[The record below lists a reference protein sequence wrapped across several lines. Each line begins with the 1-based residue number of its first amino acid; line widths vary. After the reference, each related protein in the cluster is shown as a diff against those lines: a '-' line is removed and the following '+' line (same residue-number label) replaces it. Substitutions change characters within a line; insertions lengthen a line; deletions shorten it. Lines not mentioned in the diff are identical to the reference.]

1 MNGLVYT
8 LDDDADSTPVYWMGV
23 LLAAF
28 VFHAIPLFFIT
39 FKMPPPPVEEPV
51 TVTLDDSFL
60 NMFAA
65 PPETPASKPE
75 IPAPKEI
82 AAVQPAAVPASPVV
96 PPEVPASIV
105 EPPPAVPEKPK
116 PAAPKPSSPAP
127 KPPVAPEKTDVPT
140 APKKPLH
147 DKELPPLAPKSM
159 TAFDES
165 TDVTKTAPKDAYLS
179 DRNSVAKDRGP
190 KNLPVGDPFLDKGD
204 TNLIKYLQKRGE
216 GNLPPLESEANAG
229 SVKVEGAA
237 VSGDGGG
244 KQAKDFSKNVKTAE
258 VTTPRPQESKV
269 EAPPEKVAPEK
280 KVDVASL
287 PPPLPVKPDLRPTLK
302 PKPQEPDPIPSE
314 TGTLPP
320 AQKVKE
326 VAAEPVQ
333 LPTEFALDPPKRIKP
348 AEPIRNNA
356 TVVAKQPLSDPTVLQ
371 PTAIDK
377 AIDQQAELDR
387 FEAQLNGRN
396 SSAANDGFVA
406 GSGAKLRKGQQGHE
420 GNGTTRP
427 GDDNAVSDVTSINLE
442 SSATEFGDAQFAKKF
457 DPKTAY
463 IKRFARRI
471 DGKWKADIV
480 AHLRRSL
487 IPGSV
492 SIRIVI
498 RKDGKLLEA
507 SEVYRDRGV
516 RDDYVATAKRAV
528 EEAATPNADPFP
540 PALAERDTIEYTFTF
555 LYN

>member
-1 MNGLVYT
+1 
-8 LDDDADSTPVYWMGV
+8 MGV
-23 LLAAF
+23 MLAAF
-28 VFHAIPLFFIT
+28 VIHAIPFFFLT
-39 FKMPPPPVEEPV
+39 FKMPPPPSMEDSV
-51 TVTLDDSFL
+51 TVSIDDSFL
-60 NMFAA
+60 NMLANPTEPSA
-65 PPETPASKPE
+65 TPAAKPDL
-75 IPAPKEI
+75 PAPKEI
-82 AAVQPAAVPASPVV
+82 ADAKPAAVPAPPV
-96 PPEVPASIV
+96 PPDAPASIV
-105 EPPPAVPEKPK
+105 ETLPAVPEKPK
-116 PAAPKPSSPAP
+116 AAAPKPPPTAP
-127 KPPVAPEKTDVPT
+127 KPPDKADT
-140 APKKPLH
+140 AMTEKKPLH
-147 DKELPPLAPKSM
+147 DKELPPLVPKSQ

-165 TDVTKTAPKDAYLS
+165 TDVSKTAPKDAYLS

-190 KNLPVGDPFLDKGD
+190 KNLPIGDPYLDKGD

-216 GNLPPLESEANAG
+216 GNLPPLESEANSG

-237 VSGDGGG
+237 ASGDGGG
-244 KQAKDFSKNVKTAE
+244 KQAKDFSKYVKTAE
-258 VTTPRPQESKV
+258 ITTPRPLESKV
-269 EAPPEKVAPEK
+269 EAPPEKIAPIEK
-280 KVDVASL
+280 KSEVASL
-287 PPPLPVKPDLRPTLK
+287 PPPLPVKSDIRPTLK
-302 PKPQEPDPIPSE
+302 PKTQEPDPIASE

-320 AQKVKE
+320 PKKIKE

-333 LPTEFALDPPKRIKP
+333 LPTEFALDTPKRIKP
-348 AEPIRNNA
+348 AEPIQRTA
-356 TVVAKQPLSDPTVLQ
+356 SVVAKQPVSDPTVLQ
-371 PTAIDK
+371 PTPIDK

-396 SSAANDGFVA
+396 TSAANDGSIV
-406 GSGAKLRKGQQGHE
+406 GSGAKLRKGEQGHE

-498 RKDGKLLEA
+498 RKDGKLMEA